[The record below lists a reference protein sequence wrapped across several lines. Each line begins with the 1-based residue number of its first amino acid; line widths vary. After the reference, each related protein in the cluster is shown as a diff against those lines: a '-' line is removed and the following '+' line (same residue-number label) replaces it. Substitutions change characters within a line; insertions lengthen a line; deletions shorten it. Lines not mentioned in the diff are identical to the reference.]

1 MRKIIS
7 LLLILSTM
15 LIVACNGGYKAEN
28 KEDISSLN
36 RSVETETENYKAAV
50 ADSMTF
56 TEGFQPEEDKQKQQ
70 QPTDPKQKKQP
81 VTTTTNEPAAQP
93 DWDKKIIKNAVL
105 NAEVKDFNA
114 FTKDLREKIRNL
126 GGYIA
131 GEEQAQSEYKIENV
145 ISIKV
150 PVAQFD
156 EAVTKIS
163 ESTAVLKEKKVT
175 SQDVTSEYF
184 DTRSRMAAKQQVR
197 QRYVDL
203 LKEAKNMEEIL
214 NVQTNINSIQEDIE
228 SAAGRIQYMGHAAAY
243 STINLTYYQILN
255 ATVSEDGVEKK
266 SFGTKLGAAFKT
278 GGSWI
283 VELFVGLVSIWPL
296 FLLGAI
302 ILLLV
307 KKNKQKKVIN

>member
-1 MRKIIS
+1 MRKILS
-7 LLLILSTM
+7 LLLICTM
-15 LIVACNGGYKAEN
+15 VLAAACSGGYKAEN
-28 KEDISSLN
+28 KDDVISKNFAL
-36 RSVETETENYKAAV
+36 TDLKTAGT
-50 ADSMTF
+50 DSIG
-56 TEGFQPEEDKQKQQ
+56 EPEFQPGEDKQEQQ

-81 VTTTTNEPAAQP
+81 ATTTTEPAAKP

-105 NAEVKDFNA
+105 DAEVKNFNA
-114 FTKDLREKIRNL
+114 FTRDLREKVKNL

-131 GEEQAQSEYKIENV
+131 GEEQSQTEYKIENV

-156 EAVTKIS
+156 EAVTKIT
-163 ESTAVLKEKKVT
+163 ESTTLLKEKKVT

-266 SFGTKLGAAFKT
+266 NFGIKLGAAFKT

-283 VELFVGLVSIWPL
+283 VELFIGLVSIWPL
-296 FLLGAI
+296 FLVGAI
-302 ILLLV
+302 IFLLV
-307 KKNKQKKVIN
+307 KRSRQKREVN